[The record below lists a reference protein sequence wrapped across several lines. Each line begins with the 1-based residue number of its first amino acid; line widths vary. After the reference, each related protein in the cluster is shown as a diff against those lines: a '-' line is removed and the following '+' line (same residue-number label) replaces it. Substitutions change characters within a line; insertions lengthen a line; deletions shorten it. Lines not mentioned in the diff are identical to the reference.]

1 MNTQNSNKKLL
12 RGYISSRE
20 INGAYYPQNVQ
31 NLVLRNF
38 AKENNIEL
46 QLSGTEWNIEKSF
59 LMLRSIISEKN
70 NGILL
75 FSIFQIYE
83 NSSFFYDI
91 VRKII
96 KKKKII
102 VFALENISISSEKE
116 LQNLSKIFKITEV
129 TSSRDYTK
137 NYKKIVSFIGNK

>member
-96 KKKKII
+96 KKKK
-102 VFALENISISSEKE
+102 L
-116 LQNLSKIFKITEV
+116 
-129 TSSRDYTK
+129 
-137 NYKKIVSFIGNK
+137 

>member
-20 INGAYYPQNVQ
+20 IHGAYYPQNVQ
-31 NLVLRNF
+31 NLILRNF

-137 NYKKIVSFIGNK
+137 DYKKIVSFIGNK

>member
-31 NLVLRNF
+31 NLILRNF

-75 FSIFQIYE
+75 FSIFQIYK

>member
-31 NLVLRNF
+31 NLILRNF

>member
-1 MNTQNSNKKLL
+1 MKNKELNFLTKNHLKTKRNYLQRMNNSKVKCMIEAKK
-12 RGYISSRE
+12 
-20 INGAYYPQNVQ
+20 
-31 NLVLRNF
+31 
-38 AKENNIEL
+38 
-46 QLSGTEWNIEKSF
+46 
-59 LMLRSIISEKN
+59 SEKN